1 VPEINTEKYKQI
13 GWFGEQNQPD
23 LINGNRNNR
32 EIKKGDNSGD
42 RNLGKRPGVIEAS
55 ITNIIQMIEERISGA
70 GDTIESID
78 RIVKQNAKC
87 KKS

>member
-1 VPEINTEKYKQI
+1 MPEINTEKYKQI

-55 ITNIIQMIEERISGA
+55 ITNIIQVIEERISGA
-70 GDTIESID
+70 EDTIESID

>member
-1 VPEINTEKYKQI
+1 MPEINTEKYKQI

-23 LINGNRNNR
+23 LINGNRNNK